1 MTVSLAV
8 YYILFY
14 GEEISLLLTPVS
26 SVPTHTDLDM
36 SMAQNR
42 PRGRQQDNLSLSTS
56 EGIEVE

>member
-8 YYILFY
+8 Y